1 MSADPRISRRELFT
15 GWWQRAK
22 AAADAMD
29 APAAGAAPAGRRVA
43 VVQGRHCLA
52 YRNLVCTSCYEAC
65 PEPGAIRIEGN
76 LPVVD
81 RDRCTGCG
89 DCREVCPAPTNA
101 MLLLPDRREVA

>member
-22 AAADAMD
+22 VAADA
-29 APAAGAAPAGRRVA
+29 AGATTGPSAPAGPRVA

-52 YRNLVCTSCYEAC
+52 YRNLVCTTCVEAC

-81 RDRCTGCG
+81 PGRCTGCG
-89 DCREVCPAPTNA
+89 DCRELCPAPTNA
-101 MLLLPDRREVA
+101 ILLLPSRREVA